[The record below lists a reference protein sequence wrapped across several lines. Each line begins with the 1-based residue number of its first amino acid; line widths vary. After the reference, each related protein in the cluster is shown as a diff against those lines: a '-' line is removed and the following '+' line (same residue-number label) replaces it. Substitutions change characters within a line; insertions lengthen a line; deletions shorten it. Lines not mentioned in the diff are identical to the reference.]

1 MKRTK
6 KLGDHSAVS
15 YPLSKPL
22 SYLTPQVL
30 GASSHPFAV
39 CQTSMPTHHPQP
51 PLHPPPLLM
60 KNNRLHQLLVPWLG
74 LHLEERERTWYRIRG
89 KLRTVVLTRWNRV
102 LQGDTVGKSC
112 HSCTHAC
119 HSDRECPAYLLPT
132 VV

>member
-60 KNNRLHQLLVPWLG
+60 KITDYISSLFLG
-74 LHLEERERTWYRIRG
+74 LVSISKNENAHGMGLG
-89 KLRTVVLTRWNRV
+89 
-102 LQGDTVGKSC
+102 GSC
-112 HSCTHAC
+112 
-119 HSDRECPAYLLPT
+119 EPWF
-132 VV
+132 